1 MTIRLDGKPQA
12 SPVVAGIDANGR
24 AVISTRE
31 TAFKAVHVRRRP
43 WAGLCVFTS
52 DFFGKW
58 VQVEGPADLVSLPDA
73 MEGLIAL
80 YRDVAG
86 EHPNW
91 AEFEE
96 AMYKERRV
104 LLRVDIQRAGP
115 TIFG

>member
-1 MTIRLDGKPQA
+1 
-12 SPVVAGIDANGR
+12 
-24 AVISTRE
+24 
-31 TAFKAVHVRRRP
+31 
-43 WAGLCVFTS
+43 
-52 DFFGKW
+52 
-58 VQVEGPADLVSLPDA
+58 